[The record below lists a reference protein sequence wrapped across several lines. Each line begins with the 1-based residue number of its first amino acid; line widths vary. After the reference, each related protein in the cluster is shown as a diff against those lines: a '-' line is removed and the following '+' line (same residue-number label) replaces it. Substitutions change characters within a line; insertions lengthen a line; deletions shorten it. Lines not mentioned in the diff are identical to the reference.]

1 MEKTLKQRM
10 REDLELRGFS
20 PHTQREYLM
29 RVTLFARYFKKL
41 PDKLGKEEVKEYFLH
56 LVRDKHASYGVLNM
70 TYCALKFIYTA
81 TLGRPGEVEKIPR
94 PKRPVKMPV
103 ILDKEEVHRLLV
115 LTENL
120 KHRAIL
126 TLAYSSGLR
135 ISEVAHLKV
144 SDIDSARMTVFVR
157 QGKGKKDRYT
167 ILSKKALVTVTQY
180 LEAYKPTSWLFPG
193 ATPDRPITASSIGCI
208 MRAAKKRAVIT
219 KRATMHVLRH
229 SFATHLLEGGTD
241 IRAVQSLLGHRSLR
255 TTIIYLHV
263 SPQRLARIT
272 SPLDTK

>member
-1 MEKTLKQRM
+1 
-10 REDLELRGFS
+10 
-20 PHTQREYLM
+20 
-29 RVTLFARYFKKL
+29 
-41 PDKLGKEEVKEYFLH
+41 
-56 LVRDKHASYGVLNM
+56 M
-70 TYCALKFIYTA
+70 TYCALKFIYTV
-81 TLGRPGEVEKIPR
+81 TLGRPEEVEKIPR

-103 ILDKEEVHRLLV
+103 ILDKGEVHRLLV
-115 LTENL
+115 LTENV

-126 TLAYSSGLR
+126 TMAYSSGLR

-167 ILSKKALVTVTQY
+167 ILSKKALATLGQY

-208 MRAAKKRAVIT
+208 MRAAKKRAIIT

-263 SPQRLARIT
+263 SPERLARIT